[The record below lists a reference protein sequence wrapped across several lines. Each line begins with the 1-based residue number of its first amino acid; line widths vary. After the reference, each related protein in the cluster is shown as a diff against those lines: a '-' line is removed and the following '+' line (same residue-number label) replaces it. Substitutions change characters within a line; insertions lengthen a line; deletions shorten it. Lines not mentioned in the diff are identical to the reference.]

1 MQIRNQEVYLCYG
14 KSAEYIEELDAVA
27 QGAAAQ
33 GRKICTLISPGGT
46 GKSALTQYWRDKG
59 SHFLRPENILI
70 VPLVPAKD
78 AYKSPTHM
86 LYACMLDAVQKHTPP
101 AYVPQRLLRR
111 YNSDY
116 LGKKN
121 IETLRKDVVIDLGK
135 SLITTI
141 VFDSIEHLDKPAVY
155 AALGFRRQ
163 YAIILSGQRRS
174 APDDKQVTAW
184 LDSITDVKEAW
195 RHGIELQLP
204 TWQELRGSKEQRGL
218 IRELLEEHVCAIV
231 PPNEQRETVNRRL
244 GNLFAATHRDWG
256 SIARLI
262 ALIDDF
268 AEPQTGLDVRH
279 ITQHTIDRI
288 INKLRLIDPTAVQ
301 AVVEADGKNASHED
315 KQPQQSKH
323 SLNVLSLNEVQR
335 VALEQMRDIHAKPAV
350 RERATAILL
359 FARGTALEDI
369 ASSCLKPK
377 NVETVRGWINR
388 YRTKGIAGLE
398 TRPGQGR
405 KPRNTKDS
413 EAVEAPK

>member
-14 KSAEYIEELDAVA
+14 KSSEYIEELDAAA
-27 QGAAAQ
+27 QGVVAQ
-33 GRKICTLISPGGT
+33 GRKICTLISQGGT

-59 SHFLRPENILI
+59 SRFLRPNDILI

-86 LYACMLDAVQKHTPP
+86 LYACLLNAVQKHSPP
-101 AYVPQRLLRR
+101 AYVPRRLLRR

-121 IETLRKDVVIDLGK
+121 IEALRKDIVTDLGTR
-135 SLITTI
+135 LIDTI
-141 VFDSIEHLDKPAVY
+141 VFDSIEHLDKPALY
-155 AALGFRRQ
+155 AALGFRGH
-163 YAIILSGQRRS
+163 YALIFSGQRRS
-174 APDDKQVTAW
+174 APDDKQLTAW
-184 LDSITDVKEAW
+184 LDSLTDAKEAW
-195 RHGIELQLP
+195 RHAIELQRP

-218 IRELLEEHVCAIV
+218 IRELLEEHVRATV
-231 PPNEQRETVNRRL
+231 PPNEQRESVNRRL
-244 GNLFAATHRDWG
+244 GSLLIATHRDWG

-262 ALIDDF
+262 ALIDDYTE
-268 AEPQTGLDVRH
+268 AQTGRDIRH
-279 ITQHTIDRI
+279 ITHRTIDRI

-301 AVVEADGKNASHED
+301 AVVEEDKKNASQQD
-315 KQPQQSKH
+315 KQPEQGKR
-323 SLNVLSLNEVQR
+323 SLNVLSLNEEQR
-335 VALEQMRDIHAKPAV
+335 ATLEQIRDTHEKPAV
-350 RERATAILL
+350 CERATAILL
-359 FARGTALEDI
+359 FATGTALNDI

-388 YRTKGIAGLE
+388 YRTEGIAGLE

-405 KPRNTKDS
+405 KPQNTKDT